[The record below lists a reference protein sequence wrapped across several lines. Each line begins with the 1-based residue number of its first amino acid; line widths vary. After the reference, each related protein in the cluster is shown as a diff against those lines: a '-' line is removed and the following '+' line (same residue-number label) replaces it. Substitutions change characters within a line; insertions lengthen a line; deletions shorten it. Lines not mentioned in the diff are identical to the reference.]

1 MPVIILRG
9 IPGSGKSTLARKRWP
24 GAIVFSTDE
33 FWMVDGQYRF
43 DVTRIQE
50 AHGWCLRRFEEAV
63 CNFAPF
69 RNIVVDNTATTI
81 SEFAPYA
88 ALAQA
93 HNWQIQIVSVMVE
106 PEVALARQTHGVPED
121 LVRRMDRDMLLHSFL
136 IPPRWPHEV
145 VRA

>member
-24 GAIVFSTDE
+24 EALVLSTDD
-33 FWMVDGQYRF
+33 FWMVGGEYRF
-43 DVTRIQE
+43 DPLRLPE
-50 AHGWCLRRFEEAV
+50 AHGWCLRKFEQAV
-63 CNFAPF
+63 CNFEPF
-69 RNIVVDNTATTI
+69 RIIVVDNTATTI

-93 HNWQIQIVSVMVE
+93 HNWQVQIVSVMVDV
-106 PEVALARQTHGVPED
+106 EVALARQTHGVPED

-145 VRA
+145 MNV